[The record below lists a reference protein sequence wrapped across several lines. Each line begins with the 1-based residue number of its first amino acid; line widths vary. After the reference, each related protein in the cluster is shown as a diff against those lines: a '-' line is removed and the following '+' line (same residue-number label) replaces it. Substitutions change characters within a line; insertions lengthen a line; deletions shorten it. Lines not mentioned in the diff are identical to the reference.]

1 MLDIR
6 KGDKIEYSYTVY
18 GTQCLAEGIVSEV
31 KEDGSCVIDQG
42 RRILVVDHTSV
53 LKRFPR
59 AEELVKPE
67 APAPKTE
74 EEQFNEKYKGISI
87 YKKGDEFETEETV
100 EEKVEDTEEDK
111 PEVKK
116 SNKRFSF
123 LGDNND

>member
-42 RRILVVDHTSV
+42 RRILVVDRTSV

-74 EEQFNEKYKGISI
+74 EEQFNEKYKGIAL
-87 YKKGDEFETEETV
+87 YKKGDESETEET
-100 EEKVEDTEEDK
+100 VEDTEEDK

>member
-18 GTQCLAEGIVSEV
+18 GTQCIAEGIVSEV

-74 EEQFNEKYKGISI
+74 EEQFNEKYKGIAI
-87 YKKGDEFETEETV
+87 YKKEEPKTEATV
-100 EEKVEDTEEDK
+100 EEAEDTEEEK
-111 PEVKK
+111 PEVTK
-116 SNKRFSF
+116 SYKRFSY